1 MTSDNMTSNEPS
13 AGVCETVDRVAQSA
27 HEAIDRAAS
36 KATPALEQLQSAAT
50 NAVHT
55 AQDKATAFGEME
67 EIWLESA
74 RTCVREHPLA
84 TVAVAL
90 AAGMLIS
97 RLSH

>member
-1 MTSDNMTSNEPS
+1 MTSDNTMSSEPS
-13 AGVCETVDRVAQSA
+13 GGVRETVDRVAQSA

-36 KATPALEQLQSAAT
+36 TAAPALEQLQSAAT
-50 NAVHT
+50 NAAQT
-55 AQDKATAFGEME
+55 MQDKASAFGEME